1 MKKLGNN
8 FVWSG
13 LSVSLVAFGYIAARF
28 FEIKYFEISKSIDLS
43 NILTLIVT
51 AWLAILIT
59 TILEKRNSDNRVEKD
74 LIITRV
80 GSILSIAESL
90 QLASSNG
97 RIHLTECTSSLKR
110 INASLSSVY
119 KIVSQCR
126 VVIAEDMKV
135 RIKDCLDDL
144 REILTNTPVI
154 PDSQLGAEN
163 LPIEVKNSIVYYN
176 QERLSHIEVKFD
188 LLKTLLFELQIHI
201 NKK

>member
-1 MKKLGNN
+1 MMFMNILKMLMKKLGNN

-97 RIHLTECTSSLKR
+97 RIH
-110 INASLSSVY
+110 Y
-119 KIVSQCR
+119 
-126 VVIAEDMKV
+126 
-135 RIKDCLDDL
+135 
-144 REILTNTPVI
+144 NTPQKL
-154 PDSQLGAEN
+154 DSCLN
-163 LPIEVKNSIVYYN
+163 V
-176 QERLSHIEVKFD
+176 
-188 LLKTLLFELQIHI
+188 
-201 NKK
+201 